1 MRINK
6 NFHWIALFELPAIVM
21 ENGNNVL
28 LGAVNKYLL
37 MVLLLFEI
45 LNETNKEQTATV
57 QIAKLIGDLYVT
69 D

>member
-28 LGAVNKYLL
+28 LGAVK
-37 MVLLLFEI
+37 LFEI